1 VSVSSNDTL
10 VASFA
15 YDTQGRR
22 VKKITGNGTH
32 RYFYDGYLLV
42 YEHIT
47 RPDNTVS
54 EIDYVWG
61 KDISSTRDGACGIG
75 GLLCLKRDGAIYVP
89 FYDAYGNVL
98 GYTDALGN
106 VVAEYAYD
114 DFGKIVG
121 KSGTKADDFSFR
133 FSTKYYDVELA
144 LYYYTYRY
152 YNPQLMR
159 WLTEDPI
166 AEDGGLNRY
175 GFCGNNPVSRYD
187 KDGRAYFAVRRL
199 GAFKNPIIFSGN
211 LTFLN
216 DWLDQKNM
224 QPLHEQLFFQDG
236 GSLISTGYGK
246 ENLDNEPMTGY
257 VITSGGYDDCTM
269 RIAVEKV
276 NPQPYSLIKYNCQDY
291 ASQLRAKYYEIKDTE
306 EVRCR
311 CKKERR

>member
-1 VSVSSNDTL
+1 VTN
-10 VASFA
+10 F
-15 YDTQGRR
+15 YDAKSRR
-22 VKKITGNGTH
+22 VRKVTPAAVTTF
-32 RYFYDGYLLV
+32 FYDGWNLIEERV
-42 YEHIT
+42 AGT
-47 RPDNTVS
+47 NGTVS
-54 EIDYVWG
+54 TFRYYWG
-61 KDISSTRDGACGIG
+61 KDVSGELQGAGGVG
-75 GLLCLKRDGAIYVP
+75 GLLYLTFDDEIYIPLYDGG
-89 FYDAYGNVL
+89 GNVTKYIDAS
-98 GYTDALGN
+98 GNIVASYTYGA
-106 VVAEYAYD
+106 
-114 DFGKIVG
+114 FGQLLS
-121 KSGTKADDFSFR
+121 KSGPLADVFRFR
-133 FSTKYYDVELA
+133 FSTKYYDAETG
-144 LYYYTYRY
+144 LYYYGYRFY
-152 YNPQLMR
+152 STALMR
-159 WLTEDPI
+159 WLNRDPI
-166 AEDGGLNRY
+166 EEKGGLNLY
-175 GFCGNNPVSRYD
+175 GFCGNNPVARYD

>member
-1 VSVSSNDTL
+1 
-10 VASFA
+10 
-15 YDTQGRR
+15 
-22 VKKITGNGTH
+22 
-32 RYFYDGYLLV
+32 
-42 YEHIT
+42 
-47 RPDNTVS
+47 
-54 EIDYVWG
+54 
-61 KDISSTRDGACGIG
+61 
-75 GLLCLKRDGAIYVP
+75 
-89 FYDAYGNVL
+89 
-98 GYTDALGN
+98 
-106 VVAEYAYD
+106 
-114 DFGKIVG
+114 
-121 KSGTKADDFSFR
+121 
-133 FSTKYYDVELA
+133 
-144 LYYYTYRY
+144 
-152 YNPQLMR
+152 MR
-159 WLTEDPI
+159 WLNRDPI
-166 AEDGGLNRY
+166 EEKGGLNLY
-175 GFCGNNPVSRYD
+175 GFCGNNPVARYD